1 VIPQKKINNK
11 QSKIERKQKMKKSK
25 KMSKNNESVSNSE
38 MKRQFFEFFMN
49 VIPQSL
55 VDELNLSKTDVVTI
69 YESYFTLLPNLLT
82 DFEDKVSISL
92 EDYILLMSEYS
103 IRIPK
108 IRKVL
113 DTPTKNYFEE
123 MKRISDLVKLTF
135 DILPETIDDV
145 LFNSYVWR
153 GYLGISENGVEIVRY
168 NTYLFNKMKD
178 DLIDTDF
185 SKEVTIEWLN
195 NELVEN
201 PSVFKSLIE
210 YSEYSLKCIK
220 GDGFSLISYDDFGKK
235 LISDIENL
243 QSFNF
248 ENLPSI
254 LNTIVFELLMNVFR
268 NENCKEDVECYQ
280 KFLNDTDF
288 S

>member
-1 VIPQKKINNK
+1 MYDKYNFFKKIEFITLYIYIMVLPQKKINYK
-11 QSKIERKQKMKKSK
+11 QTKIERKKMKKSK

-49 VIPQSL
+49 VLPQSL
-55 VDELNLSKTDVVTI
+55 VDELNLSKSDVVTI

-82 DFEDKVSISL
+82 DFEDTVSISL

-123 MKRISDLVKLTF
+123 LNRISDLVKLSF
-135 DILPETIDDV
+135 DILSETIDDV
-145 LFNSYVWR
+145 LFNSYVWK
-153 GYLGISENGVEIVRY
+153 GYLGISENGVEIVRF
-168 NTYLFNKMKD
+168 NTYLFNKMKN

-195 NELVEN
+195 NELIEN
-201 PSVFKSLIE
+201 PSIFKSLI
-210 YSEYSLKCIK
+210 
-220 GDGFSLISYDDFGKK
+220 
-235 LISDIENL
+235 
-243 QSFNF
+243 
-248 ENLPSI
+248 
-254 LNTIVFELLMNVFR
+254 
-268 NENCKEDVECYQ
+268 
-280 KFLNDTDF
+280 
-288 S
+288 